1 MMFHPRAQHAIER
14 GKSIA
19 QSNRLPFRHFPE
31 NDLLLENV
39 TTAGDGPSVDR
50 GGFAFKYGSRCRHD
64 AGIQSRNEMNR
75 MRERETGKEV
85 RPVFTDGL
93 AGSSGI
99 LAHVCSG

>member
-1 MMFHPRAQHAIER
+1 MMLHPRAQHAIER

-31 NDLLLENV
+31 HDFLLENI
-39 TTAGDGPSVDR
+39 TTAGNGPTVNR
-50 GGFAFKYGSRCRHD
+50 GRFTFEHGSRCRD
-64 AGIQSRNEMNR
+64 NARIQSRNEMNR

-93 AGSSGI
+93 AGSRGN
-99 LAHVCSG
+99 LAHDCSG